1 MTVVD
6 RFSKYVLFVPLN
18 SSTAVDVAHAF
29 FDYVVSQHG
38 LPNAIIS
45 DRDPRFTG
53 NFWKSLME
61 YFGTKL

>member
-6 RFSKYVLFVPLN
+6 RFSKYALFVPLK
-18 SSTAVDVAHAF
+18 STTAVDVAHAF

-53 NFWKSLME
+53 NFWKSLM
-61 YFGTKL
+61 

>member
-6 RFSKYVLFVPLN
+6 RFSKYALFVPLTN
-18 SSTAVDVAHAF
+18 SSAVDVVHAF
-29 FDYVVSQHG
+29 FDYVVSHHG

-53 NFWKSLME
+53 NFWRSLM
-61 YFGTKL
+61 